1 MVCIEPASRNVVGC
15 WGGGEDYAPSLVSSS
30 ETPILNVFCSRC
42 LYIST
47 YKTAINIYNIYRPQR
62 SCGKVMFLH
71 TPVCPGGSLS
81 RGSLSNGSL
90 SRGVSVWGVSVQGG
104 SLSRG
109 VFVQGVSVQGDL
121 CLGGLCPIQG
131 VSVQGVS
138 VQGVSVQEVSVQ
150 GVGVKKSLSRGGVS
164 VLGGLCQGDPP
175 IQLYVVCILLEYIQV
190 YHVISHDNLFVC

>member
-1 MVCIEPASRNVVGC
+1 MLG
-15 WGGGEDYAPSLVSSS
+15 GGGEDYAPSLVSSS
-30 ETPILNVFCSRC
+30 EAPILNVFCSRC

-81 RGSLSNGSL
+81 RGSLS
-90 SRGVSVWGVSVQGG
+90 RGVSVWGGLCPGGFSVQGG
-104 SLSRG
+104 LCPGGLCPRRSLSRG
-109 VFVQGVSVQGDL
+109 TLSNPR
-121 CLGGLCPIQG
+121 GLCPAGLCPGGLRPGG
-131 VSVQGVS
+131 VESV
-138 VQGVSVQEVSVQ
+138 
-150 GVGVKKSLSRGGVS
+150 SRGRVS